1 MTAASENMVDIV
13 SPDETP
19 HPQTVAR
26 YIVRDIP
33 ISGPDES
40 AADARGRLMG
50 QRYADASHV
59 FVIDKD
65 QKLLGVAKLTDLLA
79 APSSM
84 IISELMF
91 PANSHVVSPQT
102 DRELAASVAIRA
114 DATSLAVCDANGRL
128 IGAVPAAALMLILRD
143 EHLEDLHHIVGIM
156 GKSEAAQA
164 ALTAPPFRRAWYR
177 LPWLLAGMAGSA
189 LATLMIS
196 QFETLLAAHIA
207 ITFFIPAIVYLAD
220 AVGTQTESVAV
231 RSLSLTQAR
240 MGQLLLGEIGT
251 GIVIGVTLGALA
263 LPLVWLGFGS
273 LALGASVAIALVIA
287 CSVATSIGFLL
298 PWLFARLGY
307 DPALGSGPV
316 ATVLQDTFS
325 IMSFIITAS
334 LLL

>member
-84 IISELMF
+84 IISALMF

-102 DRELAASVAIRA
+102 DRELAASLAIRA
-114 DATSLAVCDANGRL
+114 DATSLAQTRYVSEEIEAILQRL
-128 IGAVPAAALMLILRD
+128 IDKADGKLSRGRGNLIARARKLTGLGVDPRQSARLEAIDGDGDGDAAA
-143 EHLEDLHHIVGIM
+143 
-156 GKSEAAQA
+156 
-164 ALTAPPFRRAWYR
+164 
-177 LPWLLAGMAGSA
+177 
-189 LATLMIS
+189 
-196 QFETLLAAHIA
+196 
-207 ITFFIPAIVYLAD
+207 AD
-220 AVGTQTESVAV
+220 G
-231 RSLSLTQAR
+231 
-240 MGQLLLGEIGT
+240 
-251 GIVIGVTLGALA
+251 
-263 LPLVWLGFGS
+263 
-273 LALGASVAIALVIA
+273 
-287 CSVATSIGFLL
+287 
-298 PWLFARLGY
+298 
-307 DPALGSGPV
+307 
-316 ATVLQDTFS
+316 
-325 IMSFIITAS
+325 
-334 LLL
+334 